1 MRPIVSVIVPAYN
14 SESSIQ
20 KCIESIQKQTVED
33 IEIVIV
39 DDGSI
44 DDTGN
49 LCHAIIEADKRVSYV
64 HQSNSGPYNARMTG
78 INRANG
84 RYLTFVDSD
93 DTIKADTLEVMLALM
108 NEGIDVVVLESA
120 YDAELTVEEYAK
132 CLLSFKFLSVWG
144 KLFRREL
151 FDEVINDVPSWMK
164 VGEDFLMNLKTLN
177 RIKGNVIIRKLNKY
191 NYKANSPHSIQR
203 IQRLDYDY
211 EKTMVLL
218 VDGLISN
225 LQFYQDLRHS
235 LFKWKMKYLSGM
247 IANRYNVLYDDDWIQ
262 NLVSESN
269 KEMLSFK
276 DKITIAAVNGSSIM
290 RGILILSRSIK
301 ETIRALITFVK
312 SNGLVL

>member
-49 LCHAIIEADKRVSYV
+49 LCHTIIEADKRVSYV

-108 NEGIDVVVLESA
+108 NESIDVVVLEST

-151 FDEVINDVPSWMK
+151 FNKAKNDIPSMIK
-164 VGEDFLMNLKTLN
+164 VGEDFLMNLKTLDN
-177 RIKGNVIIRKLNKY
+177 IKGKVALRKINKY
-191 NYKANSPHSIQR
+191 LYDANSKNSIQR
-203 IQRLDYDY
+203 TQKFDYNY
-211 EKTMVLL
+211 EKTMVIHVESIITRLP
-218 VDGLISN
+218 
-225 LQFYQDLRHS
+225 FYQTLRHT
-235 LFKWKMKYLSGM
+235 LFQWKMTYLSGM
-247 IANRYNVLYDDDWIQ
+247 IANNYQVLYDDDWIVA
-262 NLVSESN
+262 LL
-269 KEMLSFK
+269 KEADKERLSLRNR
-276 DKITIAAVNGSSIM
+276 ITIRAVNGNTFS
-290 RGILILSRSIK
+290 RLILVQCRRL
-301 ETIRALITFVK
+301 EDGIRTL
-312 SNGLVL
+312 LYR

>member
-49 LCHAIIEADKRVSYV
+49 LCHTIIEADKRVSYV

-301 ETIRALITFVK
+301 ETIRALITFIK

>member
-49 LCHAIIEADKRVSYV
+49 LCHTIIEADKRVSYV

>member
-49 LCHAIIEADKRVSYV
+49 LCHTIIEADKRVSYV

-151 FDEVINDVPSWMK
+151 FNKAKNDIPSMIK
-164 VGEDFLMNLKTLN
+164 VGEDFLMNLKTLDN
-177 RIKGNVIIRKLNKY
+177 IKGKVALRKINKY
-191 NYKANSPHSIQR
+191 S
-203 IQRLDYDY
+203 
-211 EKTMVLL
+211 
-218 VDGLISN
+218 
-225 LQFYQDLRHS
+225 
-235 LFKWKMKYLSGM
+235 
-247 IANRYNVLYDDDWIQ
+247 YNI
-262 NLVSESN
+262 
-269 KEMLSFK
+269 
-276 DKITIAAVNGSSIM
+276 
-290 RGILILSRSIK
+290 
-301 ETIRALITFVK
+301 
-312 SNGLVL
+312 